1 MPQKEQRSKVSQS
14 PGLGRLCEGSLY
26 LNWMRMQTKEVLK
39 NHEHFDNAV
48 FQENLEG
55 GFKKAQNMIWEKP
68 WKILELY
75 APNRKAWED
84 KLTVGK
90 WRVRLPGI
98 YHGKSHSRLS
108 NQPGSTQRSITLAFE
123 FWVRL

>member
-1 MPQKEQRSKVSQS
+1 MSQS

-55 GFKKAQNMIWEKP
+55 GFKKAQNMI
-68 WKILELY
+68 
-75 APNRKAWED
+75 
-84 KLTVGK
+84 
-90 WRVRLPGI
+90 
-98 YHGKSHSRLS
+98 
-108 NQPGSTQRSITLAFE
+108 
-123 FWVRL
+123 